1 MLYHYPRLNARGLLT
16 VVVSCLLSGQ
26 AIADVA
32 GRVNFVSG
40 KVEAIASDGSRRTLT
55 KGELVNSGERL
66 ETNTGRVQIRFTDGS
81 FVSLQ
86 PNTVFGLDNYA
97 FNKAKPEDGSL
108 LFNFIRG
115 SMRTV
120 SGAIGKTN
128 RANYKVQTPVATIGI
143 RGTGYAAS
151 QEPNGRLLLSVS
163 NGVVNLSNNFG
174 SSNVNAGQTF
184 QVQTGQAP
192 SAAPT
197 GTSVNARANGPENR
211 NQQNAENADDSQK
224 PDFAAN
230 DQLNEEGKSLVESLI
245 EDSITPNKP
254 KEIFIQ
260 ATNGVRRLS
269 SFGSLLDGESGV
281 NIYASVE
288 AWYDALST
296 DGKTV
301 GNLVRLVEPNVT
313 SGNTEGKKLLDI
325 NINPSSSLQ
334 FRNVQQVNSLSFGE
348 WTNGTA
354 TLVDPYIGTP
364 QQLNLTASQFMPYI
378 VGTTAEKN
386 LGNNM
391 KFSYVLAGAT
401 PARAGT
407 QVGTLTKLNI
417 DIDLNL
423 MPLVS
428 IDMAASLANVTYSA
442 QLNNT
447 PLLDISFDQKFSGFI
462 LSGITNDFYA
472 RSSTAALCAD
482 KKCPVNLSAF
492 LSGNDMGVVYEIERA
507 GLNTIGGVA
516 ALTGTESTI
525 QNNNIANVLP
535 SSLNSDYTALFSHMP
550 IITTDGDTINLTK
563 AINLSAIFDSK
574 TQGLMAASASIFAN
588 VQNFYGAIGSATE
601 NAAQIQEVGHAAKVL
616 SWGRWTN
623 GRLGTGNDEIAINL
637 TANDNIH
644 YLIGLPSA
652 ASALPQSGRVSY
664 ALVGGTSSA
673 AFTAVNSNQQ
683 LVTVNDVGTVH
694 SGNLVVDFNQASTQ
708 LSLGINGFTKAS
720 NLSAVN
726 ISGSGLLTANSNN
739 LSFNNM
745 TVSALNSNN
754 NAIECTACSASANG
768 LFFGSVTPIANS
780 TQSAPTAA
788 GVTYSISG
796 TVQNTQPT
804 TIQVNGAAGFANP
817 SIANQES

>member
-1 MLYHYPRLNARGLLT
+1 MLYHYPTLNARGLLT

-40 KVEAIASDGSRRTLT
+40 KVEAIAADGSRRTLT

-66 ETNTGRVQIRFTDGS
+66 ETNKGRVQIRFTDGS

-143 RGTGYAAS
+143 RGTGYAAT

-192 SAAPT
+192 NAAPA
-197 GTSVNARANGPENR
+197 GTSVNARANTPEND
-211 NQQNAENADDSQK
+211 NQQNAENTDNSQK
-224 PDFAAN
+224 PDLAMGDQVSADGNPLFA
-230 DQLNEEGKSLVESLI
+230 S
-245 EDSITPNKP
+245 
-254 KEIFIQ
+254 FIQ
-260 ATNGVRRLS
+260 LSDGIPRLS
-269 SFGSLLDGESGV
+269 SFGSLLNGESGV
-281 NIYASVE
+281 KIYPNVVGLYS
-288 AWYDALST
+288 DLSEN
-296 DGKTV
+296 GQKV
-301 GNLVRLVEPNVT
+301 GNLVGLIGTEFTGDDSAGKVLL
-313 SGNTEGKKLLDI
+313 NTRNGLQ
-325 NINPSSSLQ
+325 SLN
-334 FRNVQQVNSLSFGE
+334 FTNVQQIGSLSFGE
-348 WTNGTA
+348 WTNGKA
-354 TLVDPYIGTP
+354 SIVNSYLGSSE
-364 QQLNLTASQFMPYI
+364 QLNLTARQFMPYI
-378 VGTTAEKN
+378 VGTTAEKS

-428 IDMAASLANVTYSA
+428 IDMAARLADVTYSA

-462 LSGITNDFYA
+462 FSGAANGLYA
-472 RSSTAALCAD
+472 RSSTASLCTD
-482 KKCPVNLSAF
+482 NKCPVNISAF

-516 ALTGTESTI
+516 ALRGTESSIEKVVTSLPDDCC
-525 QNNNIANVLP
+525 LP
-535 SSLNSDYTALFSHMP
+535 SSLAGTYTALFNTNNSN
-550 IITTDGDTINLTK
+550 INIGSK
-563 AINLSAIFDSK
+563 VDNLAAVFDSK
-574 TQGLMAASASIFAN
+574 SEALLSAFHVVKEGNESFA
-588 VQNFYGAIGSATE
+588 QDFYGAM
-601 NAAQIQEVGHAAKVL
+601 NAANTLAANTRQAGHAAKVL
-616 SWGRWTN
+616 AWGNWTN
-623 GRLGTGNDEIAINL
+623 GRLDIGNDTGGGLLLSN
-637 TANDNIH
+637 NDNVH

-652 ASALPQSGRVSY
+652 ASALPQSGAVRY
-664 ALVGGTSSA
+664 TLVGGTSSA
-673 AFTAVNSNQQ
+673 AFTTVNSNQQ

-694 SGNLVVDFNQASTQ
+694 SGNLMVDFNQATTQ

-720 NLSAVN
+720 SLAAVN

-745 TVSALNSNN
+745 NVSALNSNN

-796 TVQNTQPT
+796 TVQNAQPT
-804 TIQVNGAAGFANP
+804 AIQVNGAAGFANP

>member
-1 MLYHYPRLNARGLLT
+1 MLYHYPTLNARGLLA

-40 KVEAIASDGSRRTLT
+40 KVEAIAADGSRRTLT

-66 ETNTGRVQIRFTDGS
+66 ETNKGRVQIRFTDGS
-81 FVSLQ
+81 FISLQ

-143 RGTGYAAS
+143 RGTSYAAS
-151 QEPNGRLLLSVS
+151 QEPNGRLLLSV
-163 NGVVNLSNNFG
+163 GKGIVNLQNNFG
-174 SSNVNAGQTF
+174 ASDINAGQTF

-192 SAAPT
+192 SAAAR
-197 GTSVNARANGPENR
+197 GESVTARANNPESK
-211 NQQNAENADDSQK
+211 QQQEEEATGQNDRPKLNLADDN
-224 PDFAAN
+224 F
-230 DQLNEEGKSLVESLI
+230 V
-245 EDSITPNKP
+245 T
-254 KEIFIQ
+254 FIQ
-260 ATNGVRRLS
+260 TRDGIPRLS
-269 SFGSLLDGESGV
+269 SFGSLLKGESGV
-281 NIYASVE
+281 QIY
-288 AWYDALST
+288 
-296 DGKTV
+296 
-301 GNLVRLVEPNVT
+301 PNVQGFYSDVSSEGNANGRLLAIT
-313 SGNTEGKKLLDI
+313 GTDFTGGNTAGKVILNTRNGI
-325 NINPSSSLQ
+325 QSLN
-334 FRNVQQVNSLSFGE
+334 FANVQQIGSLSLGE
-348 WTNGTA
+348 WTNGQA
-354 TLVDPYIGTP
+354 SVVNSYLGSS

-401 PARAGT
+401 PTRAGT
-407 QVGTLTKLNI
+407 QVGELTKLNI
-417 DIDLNL
+417 NIDLNL

-428 IDMAASLANVTYSA
+428 VDMAASLANVTYSA
-442 QLNNT
+442 QLSNT

-462 LSGITNDFYA
+462 LSGAANGLYA

-482 KKCPVNLSAF
+482 NKCPVNLSAF
-492 LSGNDMGVVYEIERA
+492 LSGNDMGVVYEIKNS
-507 GLNTIGGVA
+507 GLNTIAGVA
-516 ALTGTESTI
+516 ALTGTESSIEKVVTSLPDDCC
-525 QNNNIANVLP
+525 LP
-535 SSLNSDYTALFSHMP
+535 SSLAGTYTALFN
-550 IITTDGDTINLTK
+550 TNNNTINIASK
-563 AINLSAIFDSK
+563 VDNLAAVFDSK
-574 TQGLMAASASIFAN
+574 SEALLSAFHVVKEGNKSLA
-588 VQNFYGAIGSATE
+588 QDFYGAM
-601 NAAQIQEVGHAAKVL
+601 NAADTLAANTRQAGHAAKVL
-616 SWGRWTN
+616 AWGNWTN
-623 GRLGTGNDEIAINL
+623 GRIDIGNDAKGGLLLSN
-637 TANDNIH
+637 NDNVH
-644 YLIGLPSA
+644 YLIGLPSV
-652 ASALPQSGRVSY
+652 ASALPQSGEVRY
-664 ALVGGTSSA
+664 TLVGGTSSA
-673 AFTAVNSNQQ
+673 AFTTINNQQ

-694 SGNLVVDFNQASTQ
+694 SGNLMVDFNQATTQ

-720 NLSAVN
+720 SLAAVN

-754 NAIECTACSASANG
+754 NTIACTACSASANG
-768 LFFGSVTPIANS
+768 LFFGAVTPIANS

-796 TVQNTQPT
+796 TVPQPT
-804 TIQVNGAAGFANP
+804 AIQVNGAAGFANP
-817 SIANQES
+817 VAVVREGG

>member
-1 MLYHYPRLNARGLLT
+1 MLYHYPTLNARGLLT

-32 GRVNFVSG
+32 GRVNFISG
-40 KVEAIASDGSRRTLT
+40 KVEAIAADGSRRTLT

-66 ETNTGRVQIRFTDGS
+66 ETNKGRVQIRFTDGS
-81 FVSLQ
+81 FISLQ

-128 RANYKVQTPVATIGI
+128 RSNYKVQTPVATIGI

-192 SAAPT
+192 NAAPA
-197 GTSVNARANGPENR
+197 GTSVNARANTPEDN
-211 NQQNAENADDSQK
+211 NQQNAENTDNSLK
-224 PDFAAN
+224 PNFAAY
-230 DQLNEEGKSLVESLI
+230 DQLDNLDNI
-245 EDSITPNKP
+245 IPPNKP

-260 ATNGVRRLS
+260 AADGVRLLS
-269 SFGSLLDGESGV
+269 SFGSLLDGESGG

-288 AWYDALST
+288 AWYDDLST

-301 GNLVRLVEPNVT
+301 GNLVRLVEPNLT
-313 SGNTEGKKLLDI
+313 GGKKLLDI

-354 TLVDPYIGTP
+354 TVVDPYIGTP

-407 QVGTLTKLNI
+407 QVGSLTKLNI

-428 IDMAASLANVTYSA
+428 VDMAASLANVTYSA
-442 QLNNT
+442 QLSNT

-462 LSGITNDFYA
+462 LPGAANGLYA
-472 RSSTAALCAD
+472 RSSNAALCAD
-482 KKCPVNLSAF
+482 NQCPVNLSAF

-507 GLNTIGGVA
+507 DLDTIGGVA
-516 ALTGTESTI
+516 ALAGTESTI
-525 QNNNIANVLP
+525 EKVVTSLPDDCCLP
-535 SSLNSDYTALFSHMP
+535 SSLAGTYTALFN
-550 IITTDGDTINLTK
+550 TNNNTINIASK
-563 AINLSAIFDSK
+563 VDNLAAVFDSK
-574 TQGLMAASASIFAN
+574 SEALLSAFHVVKEGNKSLA
-588 VQNFYGAIGSATE
+588 QDFYGAM
-601 NAAQIQEVGHAAKVL
+601 NAADTLAANTRQAGHAAKVL
-616 SWGRWTN
+616 AWGNWTN
-623 GRLGTGNDEIAINL
+623 GRIAIGNDAKGGLLLSN
-637 TANDNIH
+637 NDNVH
-644 YLIGLPSA
+644 YLIGLPTA
-652 ASALPQSGRVSY
+652 ATALPKSGAVSY

-673 AFTAVNSNQQ
+673 VFSTNSNQQ

-694 SGNLVVDFNQASTQ
+694 SGNLVVDFNQATTQ

-720 NLSAVN
+720 SLAAVN

-754 NAIECTACSASANG
+754 NTIACTACSASANG
-768 LFFGSVTPIANS
+768 LFFGAVTPIANS

-796 TVQNTQPT
+796 TAQPT
-804 TIQVNGAAGFANP
+804 AIQVNGAAGFANP
-817 SIANQES
+817 VAVVREGG

>member
-1 MLYHYPRLNARGLLT
+1 MLYHYPTLNARGLLT
-16 VVVSCLLSGQ
+16 VVVSCLLSAQ

-40 KVEAIASDGSRRTLT
+40 KVEAIAADGSRRTLT

-66 ETNTGRVQIRFTDGS
+66 ETNKGRVQIRFTDGS
-81 FVSLQ
+81 FISLQ

-163 NGVVNLSNNFG
+163 NGVVNLTNNFG

-192 SAAPT
+192 NAAPA
-197 GTSVNARANGPENR
+197 GTSVNARANTPEDN
-211 NQQNAENADDSQK
+211 NQQNAENSNDSQK
-224 PDFAAN
+224 PDLAMGDQVSADGNPLFA
-230 DQLNEEGKSLVESLI
+230 S
-245 EDSITPNKP
+245 
-254 KEIFIQ
+254 FIQ
-260 ATNGVRRLS
+260 ISNGIPRLS
-269 SFGSLLDGESGV
+269 SFGSLLNGESGV
-281 NIYASVE
+281 KIYPNVVGLYS
-288 AWYDALST
+288 DLSEN
-296 DGKTV
+296 GQQV
-301 GNLVRLVEPNVT
+301 GNLVGLIGT
-313 SGNTEGKKLLDI
+313 DQTGGDSAGKLLL
-325 NINPSSSLQ
+325 NTRNGLQSLN
-334 FRNVQQVNSLSFGE
+334 FANVQQIGSLSLGE
-348 WTNGTA
+348 WTNGQA
-354 TLVDPYIGTP
+354 SVVNSYLGSS

-401 PARAGT
+401 PTRAGT
-407 QVGTLTKLNI
+407 QVGELTKLNI
-417 DIDLNL
+417 NIDLNL

-428 IDMAASLANVTYSA
+428 VDMAASLANVTYSA
-442 QLNNT
+442 QLSNT

-462 LSGITNDFYA
+462 LSGAANGLYA

-482 KKCPVNLSAF
+482 NKCPVNLSAF
-492 LSGNDMGVVYEIERA
+492 LSGNDMGVVYEIKNS
-507 GLNTIGGVA
+507 GLNTIAGVA
-516 ALTGTESTI
+516 ALTGTESSIEKVVTSLPDDCC
-525 QNNNIANVLP
+525 LP
-535 SSLNSDYTALFSHMP
+535 SSLAGTYTALFN
-550 IITTDGDTINLTK
+550 TNNNTINIASK
-563 AINLSAIFDSK
+563 VDNLAAVFDSK
-574 TQGLMAASASIFAN
+574 SEALLSAFHVVKEGNESLA
-588 VQNFYGAIGSATE
+588 QDFYGAM
-601 NAAQIQEVGHAAKVL
+601 NAADTLAANTRQAGHAAKVL
-616 SWGRWTN
+616 AWGNWTN
-623 GRLGTGNDEIAINL
+623 GRIDIGNDAKGGLLLSN
-637 TANDNIH
+637 NDNVH
-644 YLIGLPSA
+644 YLIGLPSV
-652 ASALPQSGRVSY
+652 ASALPQSGEVRY
-664 ALVGGTSSA
+664 TLVGGTSSA
-673 AFTAVNSNQQ
+673 AFTTINNQQ

-694 SGNLVVDFNQASTQ
+694 SGNLMVDFNQATTQ

-720 NLSAVN
+720 SLAAVN

-754 NAIECTACSASANG
+754 NAIECTACSANANG
-768 LFFGSVTPIANS
+768 LFFGAVTPIANS

-796 TVQNTQPT
+796 TVQNAQPT
-804 TIQVNGAAGFANP
+804 AIQLNGAAGFANP
-817 SIANQES
+817 VAVVREGG

>member
-1 MLYHYPRLNARGLLT
+1 MLYHYPTLNARGLLT
-16 VVVSCLLSGQ
+16 VVVSCLLSAQ

-40 KVEAIASDGSRRTLT
+40 KVEAIAADGSRRTLT

-66 ETNTGRVQIRFTDGS
+66 ETNKGRVQIRFTDGS
-81 FVSLQ
+81 FISLQ

-163 NGVVNLSNNFG
+163 NGVVNLTNNFG

-192 SAAPT
+192 NAAPA
-197 GTSVNARANGPENR
+197 GTSVNARANTPEDN
-211 NQQNAENADDSQK
+211 NQQNAENSNDSQK
-224 PDFAAN
+224 PDLAMGDQVSADGNPLFA
-230 DQLNEEGKSLVESLI
+230 S
-245 EDSITPNKP
+245 
-254 KEIFIQ
+254 FIQ
-260 ATNGVRRLS
+260 ISNGIPRLS
-269 SFGSLLDGESGV
+269 SFGSLLNGESGV
-281 NIYASVE
+281 KIYPNVVGLYS
-288 AWYDALST
+288 DLSEN
-296 DGKTV
+296 GQQV
-301 GNLVRLVEPNVT
+301 GNLVGLIGT
-313 SGNTEGKKLLDI
+313 DQTGGDSAGKLLL
-325 NINPSSSLQ
+325 NTRNGLQSLN
-334 FRNVQQVNSLSFGE
+334 FANVQQIGSLSLGE
-348 WTNGTA
+348 WTNGQA
-354 TLVDPYIGTP
+354 SVVNSYLGSS

-401 PARAGT
+401 PTRAGT
-407 QVGTLTKLNI
+407 QVGELTKLNI
-417 DIDLNL
+417 NINLNL

-428 IDMAASLANVTYSA
+428 VDMAASLANVTYSA
-442 QLNNT
+442 QLSNT

-462 LSGITNDFYA
+462 LSGAANGLYA

-482 KKCPVNLSAF
+482 NKCPVNLSAF
-492 LSGNDMGVVYEIERA
+492 LSGNDMGVVYEIKNS
-507 GLNTIGGVA
+507 GLNTIAGVA
-516 ALTGTESTI
+516 ALTGTESSIEKVVTSLPDDCC
-525 QNNNIANVLP
+525 LP
-535 SSLNSDYTALFSHMP
+535 SSLAGTYTALFN
-550 IITTDGDTINLTK
+550 TNNNTINIASK
-563 AINLSAIFDSK
+563 VDNLAAVFDSK
-574 TQGLMAASASIFAN
+574 SEALLSAFHVVKEGNKSLA
-588 VQNFYGAIGSATE
+588 QDFYGAM
-601 NAAQIQEVGHAAKVL
+601 NAADTLAANTRQAGHAAKVL
-616 SWGRWTN
+616 AWGNWTN
-623 GRLGTGNDEIAINL
+623 GRIDIGNDAKGGLLLSN
-637 TANDNIH
+637 NDNVH
-644 YLIGLPSA
+644 YLIGLPSV
-652 ASALPQSGRVSY
+652 ASALPQSGEVRY
-664 ALVGGTSSA
+664 TLVGGTSSA
-673 AFTAVNSNQQ
+673 AFTTINNQQ

-694 SGNLVVDFNQASTQ
+694 SGNLMVDFNQATTQ

-720 NLSAVN
+720 SLAAVN

-754 NAIECTACSASANG
+754 NTIACTACSASANG
-768 LFFGSVTPIANS
+768 LFFGAVTPIANS

-796 TVQNTQPT
+796 TAQPT
-804 TIQVNGAAGFANP
+804 AIQVNGAAGFANP
-817 SIANQES
+817 VAVVREGG

>member
-1 MLYHYPRLNARGLLT
+1 MLYHYPTLNARGLLT

-40 KVEAIASDGSRRTLT
+40 KVEAIAADGSRRTLT

-66 ETNTGRVQIRFTDGS
+66 ETNKGRVQIRFTDGS
-81 FVSLQ
+81 FISLQ

-163 NGVVNLSNNFG
+163 NGVVNLTNNFG

-192 SAAPT
+192 NAAPA
-197 GTSVNARANGPENR
+197 GTSVNARANTPEDN
-211 NQQNAENADDSQK
+211 NQQNAENSNDSQK
-224 PDFAAN
+224 PDLAMGDQVSADGNPLFA
-230 DQLNEEGKSLVESLI
+230 S
-245 EDSITPNKP
+245 
-254 KEIFIQ
+254 FIQ
-260 ATNGVRRLS
+260 ISNGIPRLS
-269 SFGSLLDGESGV
+269 SFGSLLNGESGV
-281 NIYASVE
+281 KIYPNVVGLYS
-288 AWYDALST
+288 DLSEN
-296 DGKTV
+296 GQQV
-301 GNLVRLVEPNVT
+301 GNLVGLIGT
-313 SGNTEGKKLLDI
+313 DQTGGDSAGKLLL
-325 NINPSSSLQ
+325 NTRNGLQSLN
-334 FRNVQQVNSLSFGE
+334 FANVQQIGSLSLGE
-348 WTNGTA
+348 WTNGQA
-354 TLVDPYIGTP
+354 SVVNSYLGSS

-401 PARAGT
+401 PTRAGT
-407 QVGTLTKLNI
+407 QVGELTKLNI
-417 DIDLNL
+417 NIDLNL

-428 IDMAASLANVTYSA
+428 VDMAASLANVTYSA
-442 QLNNT
+442 QLSNT

-462 LSGITNDFYA
+462 LSGAANGLYA

-482 KKCPVNLSAF
+482 NKCPVNLSAF
-492 LSGNDMGVVYEIERA
+492 LSGNDMGVVYEIKNS
-507 GLNTIGGVA
+507 GLNTIAGVA
-516 ALTGTESTI
+516 ALTGTESSIEKVVTSLPDDCC
-525 QNNNIANVLP
+525 LP
-535 SSLNSDYTALFSHMP
+535 SSLAGTYTALFN
-550 IITTDGDTINLTK
+550 TNNNTINIASK
-563 AINLSAIFDSK
+563 VDNLAAVFDSK
-574 TQGLMAASASIFAN
+574 SEALLSAFHVVKEGNESLA
-588 VQNFYGAIGSATE
+588 QDFYGAM
-601 NAAQIQEVGHAAKVL
+601 NAADTLAANTRQAGHAAKVL
-616 SWGRWTN
+616 AWGNWTN
-623 GRLGTGNDEIAINL
+623 GRIDIGNDAKGGLLLSN
-637 TANDNIH
+637 NDNVH
-644 YLIGLPSA
+644 YLIGLPSV
-652 ASALPQSGRVSY
+652 ASALPQSGEVRY
-664 ALVGGTSSA
+664 TLVGGTSSA
-673 AFTAVNSNQQ
+673 AFTTINNQQ

-694 SGNLVVDFNQASTQ
+694 SGNLVVDFNQATTQ

-720 NLSAVN
+720 SLAAVN

-754 NAIECTACSASANG
+754 NTIACTACSASANG
-768 LFFGSVTPIANS
+768 LFFGAVTPIANS

-796 TVQNTQPT
+796 TAQPT
-804 TIQVNGAAGFANP
+804 AIQLNGAAGFANP
-817 SIANQES
+817 VAVVREGG

>member
-1 MLYHYPRLNARGLLT
+1 MLYHYPTLNARGLLT

-40 KVEAIASDGSRRTLT
+40 KVEAIAADGSRRTLT

-66 ETNTGRVQIRFTDGS
+66 ETNKGRVQIRFTDGS
-81 FVSLQ
+81 FISLQ

-163 NGVVNLSNNFG
+163 NGVVNLTNNFG

-192 SAAPT
+192 NAAPA
-197 GTSVNARANGPENR
+197 GTSVNARANTPEDN
-211 NQQNAENADDSQK
+211 NQQNAENSNDSQK
-224 PDFAAN
+224 PDLAMGDQVSADGNPLFA
-230 DQLNEEGKSLVESLI
+230 S
-245 EDSITPNKP
+245 
-254 KEIFIQ
+254 FIQ
-260 ATNGVRRLS
+260 ISNGIPRLS
-269 SFGSLLDGESGV
+269 SFGSLLNGESGV
-281 NIYASVE
+281 KIYPNVVGLYS
-288 AWYDALST
+288 DLSEN
-296 DGKTV
+296 GQQV
-301 GNLVRLVEPNVT
+301 GNLVGLIGT
-313 SGNTEGKKLLDI
+313 DQTGGDSAGKLLL
-325 NINPSSSLQ
+325 NTRNGLQSLN
-334 FRNVQQVNSLSFGE
+334 FANVQQIGSLSLGE
-348 WTNGTA
+348 WTNGQA
-354 TLVDPYIGTP
+354 SVVNSYLGSS

-401 PARAGT
+401 PTRAGT
-407 QVGTLTKLNI
+407 QVGELTKLNI
-417 DIDLNL
+417 NIDLNL

-428 IDMAASLANVTYSA
+428 VDMAASLANVTYSA
-442 QLNNT
+442 QLSNT

-462 LSGITNDFYA
+462 LSGAANGLYA

-482 KKCPVNLSAF
+482 NKCPVNLSAF
-492 LSGNDMGVVYEIERA
+492 LSGNDMGVVYEIKNS
-507 GLNTIGGVA
+507 GLNTIAGVA
-516 ALTGTESTI
+516 ALTGTESSIEKVVTSLPDDCC
-525 QNNNIANVLP
+525 LP
-535 SSLNSDYTALFSHMP
+535 SSLAGTYTALFN
-550 IITTDGDTINLTK
+550 TNNNTINIASK
-563 AINLSAIFDSK
+563 VDNLAAVFDSK
-574 TQGLMAASASIFAN
+574 SEALLSAFHVVKEGNKSLA
-588 VQNFYGAIGSATE
+588 QDFYGAM
-601 NAAQIQEVGHAAKVL
+601 NAADTLAANTRQAGHAAKVL
-616 SWGRWTN
+616 AWGNWTN
-623 GRLGTGNDEIAINL
+623 GRIDIGNDAKGGLLLSN
-637 TANDNIH
+637 NDNVH
-644 YLIGLPSA
+644 YLIGLPSV
-652 ASALPQSGRVSY
+652 ASALPQSGEVRY
-664 ALVGGTSSA
+664 TLVGGTSSA
-673 AFTAVNSNQQ
+673 AFTTINNQQ

-694 SGNLVVDFNQASTQ
+694 SGNLMVDFNQATTQ

-720 NLSAVN
+720 SLAAVN

-754 NAIECTACSASANG
+754 NTIACTACSASANG
-768 LFFGSVTPIANS
+768 LFFGAVTPIANS

-796 TVQNTQPT
+796 TAQPT
-804 TIQVNGAAGFANP
+804 AIQVNGAAGFANP
-817 SIANQES
+817 VAVVREGG

>member
-1 MLYHYPRLNARGLLT
+1 MLYHYPTLNARGLLT
-16 VVVSCLLSGQ
+16 VVVSCLLSAQ

-40 KVEAIASDGSRRTLT
+40 KVEAIAADGSRRTLT

-66 ETNTGRVQIRFTDGS
+66 ETNKGRVQIRFTDGS
-81 FVSLQ
+81 FISLQ

-163 NGVVNLSNNFG
+163 NGVVNLTNNFG

-192 SAAPT
+192 NAAPA
-197 GTSVNARANGPENR
+197 GTSVNARANTPEDN
-211 NQQNAENADDSQK
+211 NQQNAENSNDSQK
-224 PDFAAN
+224 PDLAMGDQVSADGNPLFA
-230 DQLNEEGKSLVESLI
+230 S
-245 EDSITPNKP
+245 
-254 KEIFIQ
+254 FIQ
-260 ATNGVRRLS
+260 ISNGIPRLS
-269 SFGSLLDGESGV
+269 SFGSLLNGESGV
-281 NIYASVE
+281 KIYPNVVGLYS
-288 AWYDALST
+288 DLSEN
-296 DGKTV
+296 GQQV
-301 GNLVRLVEPNVT
+301 GNLVGLIGT
-313 SGNTEGKKLLDI
+313 DQTGGDSAGKLLL
-325 NINPSSSLQ
+325 NTRNGLQSLN
-334 FRNVQQVNSLSFGE
+334 FANVQQIGSLSLGE
-348 WTNGTA
+348 WTNGQA
-354 TLVDPYIGTP
+354 SVVNSYLGSS

-401 PARAGT
+401 PTRAGT
-407 QVGTLTKLNI
+407 QVGELTKLNI
-417 DIDLNL
+417 NIDLNL

-442 QLNNT
+442 QLSNT

-462 LSGITNDFYA
+462 LSGAANGLYA

-482 KKCPVNLSAF
+482 NKCPVNLSAF
-492 LSGNDMGVVYEIERA
+492 LSGNDMGVVYEIKNS
-507 GLNTIGGVA
+507 GLNTIAGVA
-516 ALTGTESTI
+516 ALTGTESSIEKVVTSLPDDCC
-525 QNNNIANVLP
+525 LP
-535 SSLNSDYTALFSHMP
+535 SSLAGTYTALFN
-550 IITTDGDTINLTK
+550 TNNNTINIASK
-563 AINLSAIFDSK
+563 VDNLAAVFDSK
-574 TQGLMAASASIFAN
+574 SEALLSAFHVVKEGNKSLA
-588 VQNFYGAIGSATE
+588 QDFYGAM
-601 NAAQIQEVGHAAKVL
+601 NAADTLAANTRQAGHAAKVL
-616 SWGRWTN
+616 AWGNWTN
-623 GRLGTGNDEIAINL
+623 GRIDIGNDAKGGLLLSN
-637 TANDNIH
+637 NDNVH
-644 YLIGLPSA
+644 YLIGLPSV
-652 ASALPQSGRVSY
+652 ASALPQSGEVRY
-664 ALVGGTSSA
+664 TLVGGTSSA
-673 AFTAVNSNQQ
+673 AFTTINNQQ

-694 SGNLVVDFNQASTQ
+694 SGNLMVDFNQATTQ

-720 NLSAVN
+720 SLAAVN

-754 NAIECTACSASANG
+754 NTIACTACSASANG
-768 LFFGSVTPIANS
+768 LFFGAVTPIANS

-796 TVQNTQPT
+796 TAQPT
-804 TIQVNGAAGFANP
+804 AIQVNGAAGFANP
-817 SIANQES
+817 VAVVREGG

>member
-1 MLYHYPRLNARGLLT
+1 MLYHYPTLNARGLLT

-32 GRVNFVSG
+32 GRVNFISG
-40 KVEAIASDGSRRTLT
+40 KVEAIAADGSRRTLT

-66 ETNTGRVQIRFTDGS
+66 ETNKGRVQIRFTDGS
-81 FVSLQ
+81 FISLQ

-128 RANYKVQTPVATIGI
+128 RSNYKVQTPVATIGI

-184 QVQTGQAP
+184 QAQTGQAP
-192 SAAPT
+192 NAAPA
-197 GTSVNARANGPENR
+197 GTSVNARANSPENN
-211 NQQNAENADDSQK
+211 NQQNSENTDDSQK
-224 PDFAAN
+224 PDLAMSDQVSADGNPLFA
-230 DQLNEEGKSLVESLI
+230 S
-245 EDSITPNKP
+245 
-254 KEIFIQ
+254 FIQ
-260 ATNGVRRLS
+260 ISNGIPRLS
-269 SFGSLLDGESGV
+269 SFGSLLNGESGV
-281 NIYASVE
+281 KIYPNVVGLYS
-288 AWYDALST
+288 DLSEN
-296 DGKTV
+296 GQQV
-301 GNLVRLVEPNVT
+301 GNLVGLIGT
-313 SGNTEGKKLLDI
+313 DQTGGDSAGKLLL
-325 NINPSSSLQ
+325 NTRNGLQSLN
-334 FRNVQQVNSLSFGE
+334 FANVQQIGSLSLGE
-348 WTNGTA
+348 WTNGQA
-354 TLVDPYIGTP
+354 SVVNSYLGSS

-401 PARAGT
+401 PTRAGT
-407 QVGTLTKLNI
+407 QVGELTKLNI
-417 DIDLNL
+417 NIDLNL

-442 QLNNT
+442 QLSNT

-462 LSGITNDFYA
+462 LSGAANGLYA

-482 KKCPVNLSAF
+482 NKCPVNLSAF
-492 LSGNDMGVVYEIERA
+492 LSGNDMGVVYEIKNS
-507 GLNTIGGVA
+507 GLNTIAGVA
-516 ALTGTESTI
+516 ALTGTESSIEKVVTSLPDDCC
-525 QNNNIANVLP
+525 LP
-535 SSLNSDYTALFSHMP
+535 SSLAGTYTALFN
-550 IITTDGDTINLTK
+550 TNNNTINIASK
-563 AINLSAIFDSK
+563 VDNLAAVFDSK
-574 TQGLMAASASIFAN
+574 SEALLSAFHVVKEGNKSLA
-588 VQNFYGAIGSATE
+588 QDFYGAM
-601 NAAQIQEVGHAAKVL
+601 NAADTLAANTRQAGHAAKVL
-616 SWGRWTN
+616 AWGNWTN
-623 GRLGTGNDEIAINL
+623 GRIDIGNDAKGGLLLSN
-637 TANDNIH
+637 NDNVH
-644 YLIGLPSA
+644 YLIGLPSV
-652 ASALPQSGRVSY
+652 ASALPQSGEVRY
-664 ALVGGTSSA
+664 TLVGGTSSA
-673 AFTAVNSNQQ
+673 AFTTINNQQ

-694 SGNLVVDFNQASTQ
+694 SGNLMVDFNQATTQ

-720 NLSAVN
+720 SLAAVN

-754 NAIECTACSASANG
+754 NTIACTACSASANG
-768 LFFGSVTPIANS
+768 LFFGAVTPIANS

-796 TVQNTQPT
+796 TAQPT
-804 TIQVNGAAGFANP
+804 AIQVNGAAGFANP
-817 SIANQES
+817 VAVVREGG

>member
-1 MLYHYPRLNARGLLT
+1 MPYHYPTLNARGLLA
-16 VVVSCLLSGQ
+16 VFVSCLLSGQ

-40 KVEAIASDGSRRTLT
+40 KVEAIAADGSRRTLT

-163 NGVVNLSNNFG
+163 NGVVNLTNNFG
-174 SSNVNAGQTF
+174 SSNINAGQTF

-192 SAAPT
+192 NAAPA
-197 GTSVNARANGPENR
+197 GTSVNARANTPEND
-211 NQQNAENADDSQK
+211 NQQNAANSDDSQK
-224 PDFAAN
+224 PDLAMG
-230 DQLNEEGKSLVESLI
+230 DQVSAEGNPLFGERIRIGEGKE
-245 EDSITPNKP
+245 
-254 KEIFIQ
+254 
-260 ATNGVRRLS
+260 RLS
-269 SFGSLLDGESGV
+269 SFGSLLNGESGV
-281 NIYASVE
+281 KIYPNVLGLYST
-288 AWYDALST
+288 LSE
-296 DGKTV
+296 DDKQV
-301 GNLVRLVEPNVT
+301 GNLFGLTGTQQTGDN
-313 SGNTEGKKLLDI
+313 SAGKLLL
-325 NINPSSSLQ
+325 NTRNGLQSLN
-334 FRNVQQVNSLSFGE
+334 FANVKQVGSLSLGE
-348 WTNGTA
+348 WTNGKA
-354 TLVDPYIGTP
+354 SLVDSYIGSV

-378 VGTTAEKN
+378 VGAATEKN

-391 KFSYVLAGAT
+391 KFSYVLEGAT

-417 DIDLNL
+417 NIDLNL

-428 IDMAASLANVTYSA
+428 IDMAANLANVTYSA

-462 LSGITNDFYA
+462 LSGAANGLYA
-472 RSSTAALCAD
+472 RSSTSAICAD
-482 KKCPVNLSAF
+482 NKCPVNLSAF
-492 LSGNDMGVVYEIERA
+492 LSDNDMGVVYEIERA

-516 ALTGTESTI
+516 ALTGTESSIEKVVTSLPDDCC
-525 QNNNIANVLP
+525 LP
-535 SSLNSDYTALFSHMP
+535 SSLAGTYTALFNTNNGNIDIASKV
-550 IITTDGDTINLTK
+550 DNL
-563 AINLSAIFDSK
+563 AAVFDSK
-574 TQGLMAASASIFAN
+574 SEALLSAFHVVKEGNESFA
-588 VQNFYGAIGSATE
+588 QDFYGAM
-601 NAAQIQEVGHAAKVL
+601 NAANVIGASTRQTGHAAKVL
-616 SWGRWTN
+616 AWGNWTN
-623 GRLGTGNDEIAINL
+623 GRLDIGNDKGGAL
-637 TANDNIH
+637 LLSQNDNVH

-652 ASALPQSGRVSY
+652 ANALPQSGAVSY
-664 ALVGGTSSA
+664 ALVGGTSTA
-673 AFTAVNSNQQ
+673 RFTTGSSNQ
-683 LVTVNDVGTVH
+683 LVTVNDIGTVN
-694 SGNLVVDFNQASTQ
+694 SGNLVVDFNQATSQ

-720 NLSAVN
+720 SLAAVN

-754 NAIECTACSASANG
+754 SVLACTNCSANANG
-768 LFFGSVTPIANS
+768 LFFGAVTPITNS
-780 TQSAPTAA
+780 TQTAPMAA

-796 TVQNTQPT
+796 TVQTNQPT
-804 TIQVNGAAGFANP
+804 AIQVNGAAGFADP
-817 SIANQES
+817 VAVVREGG

>member
-1 MLYHYPRLNARGLLT
+1 MLYHYPTLNARGLLA

-40 KVEAIASDGSRRTLT
+40 KVEAIAADGSRRTLT

-66 ETNTGRVQIRFTDGS
+66 ETNKGRVQIRFTDGS
-81 FVSLQ
+81 FISLQ

-163 NGVVNLSNNFG
+163 NGVVNLTNNFG

-192 SAAPT
+192 NAAPA
-197 GTSVNARANGPENR
+197 GTSVNARANTPEDN
-211 NQQNAENADDSQK
+211 NQQNAENTDNSLK
-224 PDFAAN
+224 PNFAAY
-230 DQLNEEGKSLVESLI
+230 DQLDNLDNI
-245 EDSITPNKP
+245 IPPNKP

-260 ATNGVRRLS
+260 AADGVRLLS

-288 AWYDALST
+288 AWYDDLST

-301 GNLVRLVEPNVT
+301 GNLVRLVEPNLT
-313 SGNTEGKKLLDI
+313 GGKKLLDI

-354 TLVDPYIGTP
+354 TVVDPYIGTP

-407 QVGTLTKLNI
+407 QVGSLTKLNI

-442 QLNNT
+442 QLSNT

-462 LSGITNDFYA
+462 LPGAANGLYA
-472 RSSTAALCAD
+472 RSSNAALCAD
-482 KKCPVNLSAF
+482 NQCPVNLSAF

-507 GLNTIGGVA
+507 DLDTIGGVA
-516 ALTGTESTI
+516 ALAGTESTI
-525 QNNNIANVLP
+525 EKVVTSLPDDCCLP
-535 SSLNSDYTALFSHMP
+535 SSLAGTYTALFN
-550 IITTDGDTINLTK
+550 TNNNTINIASK
-563 AINLSAIFDSK
+563 VDNLAAVFDSK
-574 TQGLMAASASIFAN
+574 SEALLSAFHVVKEGNKSLA
-588 VQNFYGAIGSATE
+588 QDFYGAM
-601 NAAQIQEVGHAAKVL
+601 NAADTLAANTRQAGHAAKVL
-616 SWGRWTN
+616 AWGNWTN
-623 GRLGTGNDEIAINL
+623 GRIDIGNDAKGGLLLSN
-637 TANDNIH
+637 NDNVH
-644 YLIGLPSA
+644 YLIGLPSV
-652 ASALPQSGRVSY
+652 ASALPQSGEVRY
-664 ALVGGTSSA
+664 TLVGGTSSA
-673 AFTAVNSNQQ
+673 AFTTINNQQ

-694 SGNLVVDFNQASTQ
+694 SGNLMVDFNQATTQ

-720 NLSAVN
+720 SLAAVN

-754 NAIECTACSASANG
+754 NTIACTACSASANG
-768 LFFGSVTPIANS
+768 LFFGAVTPIANS

-796 TVQNTQPT
+796 TAQPT
-804 TIQVNGAAGFANP
+804 AIQVNGAAGFANP
-817 SIANQES
+817 VAVVREGG